1 MNSKAIKRQLLAA
14 IAMVLVAAIAL
25 GSSTY
30 AWFVASGT
38 VTATGMKVTV
48 QTEGGIMI
56 RGVSSDGS
64 STSEW
69 GTTAQAVANN
79 KVTLYPTS
87 TINLTNWVHA
97 SSRNEDS
104 ADAKHSPDAAAG
116 EKVDDIYK
124 PITENLDKY
133 RRVDSFA
140 IRSASGTDIEN
151 ASLRITGVKAE
162 TAAGATVNT
171 ALLNKAIRVGVC
183 MTANGG
189 GRAPDASTEKGSKF
203 YIYAP
208 GIDTSSFELTA
219 VYSNS
224 DKLTENKS
232 AGEEDF
238 LFLTGN
244 KIPGAETGA
253 KVDIYTWYEGEDS
266 NCKNTN
272 LVKSSNVLSPDELT
286 ISVEF
291 TQDTIANATKP
302 NSP

>member
-1 MNSKAIKRQLLAA
+1 MNSKAIRKQLLAA
-14 IAMVLVAAIAL
+14 VAMVLVAAVAL

-38 VTATGMKVTV
+38 VKATGMKVTV

-56 RGVSSDGS
+56 RGVSSDGT

-69 GTTAQAVANN
+69 GTTAQAVVTD

-87 TINLTNWVHA
+87 TIDLTSWVHA

-104 ADAKHSPDAAAG
+104 ADNKHSPDTVAG
-116 EKVDDIYK
+116 ETVNDIYK
-124 PITENLDKY
+124 PITANHERY

-151 ASLRITGVKAE
+151 ASLRISSVKAE
-162 TAAGATVNT
+162 TAAGATVKT

-183 MTANGG
+183 MTTNGG
-189 GRAPDASTEKGSKF
+189 GRAPDTDTEKGSKF

-208 GIDTSSFELTA
+208 SIDNSSFELTA

-224 DKLTENKS
+224 ATLSENKS
-232 AGEEDF
+232 AGADDF
-238 LFLTGN
+238 LFLTGDI
-244 KIPGAETGA
+244 IPGAETGA
-253 KVDIYTWYEGEDS
+253 KVDIYTWYEGEDP

-272 LVKSSNVLSPDELT
+272 LVKNSNVLTPDELT

-291 TQDTIANATKP
+291 TQDTIANAKKSKP
-302 NSP
+302 